1 MARLA
6 AGLFWASTIIKLAL
20 VSLACIWPIRDR
32 LWHLKR
38 YLSLIKLYTLAD
50 SNLDVLALAWLHTG
64 VMLVLLAHVMG
75 IPKPVYFGPR
85 RRPPYGKVRKI
96 KGWNRPWGAWCPG
109 VWDAMAWSWGE
120 RATSWAQRLCVP
132 FFSDAASAIVLYE

>member
-6 AGLFWASTIIKLAL
+6 AGLFWASTILKLAL

-38 YLSLIKLYTLAD
+38 YRSLIKLYTLAD

-96 KGWNRPWGAWCPG
+96 KGGSRPWGEWCPG
-109 VWDAMAWSWGE
+109 VWDAMELG
-120 RATSWAQRLCVP
+120 RACHQLDTAALRP
-132 FFSDAASAIVLYE
+132 FLF

>member
-6 AGLFWASTIIKLAL
+6 AGLFWTSTILKLAL
-20 VSLACIWPIRDR
+20 VSLASIWPIRDR

-38 YLSLIKLYTLAD
+38 YRSLIKLYTLAD

-96 KGWNRPWGAWCPG
+96 KGGGVGPGESALECAMPWHGAG
-109 VWDAMAWSWGE
+109 VS
-120 RATSWAQRLCVP
+120 V
-132 FFSDAASAIVLYE
+132 